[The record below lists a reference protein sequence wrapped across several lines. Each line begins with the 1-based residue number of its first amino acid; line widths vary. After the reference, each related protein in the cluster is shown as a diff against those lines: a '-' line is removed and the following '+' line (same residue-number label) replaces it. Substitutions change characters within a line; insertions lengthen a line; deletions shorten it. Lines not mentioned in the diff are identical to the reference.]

1 MKVVDFKDLLPREQ
15 GDIGVNLSQMLNKE
29 ILIKSVAIEERK
41 RGQIAIITSANG
53 EKYYT
58 FSKIIIEQLNKIKN
72 RLDGKIVVKAT
83 VRKKNNYYY
92 LE

>member
-41 RGQIAIITSANG
+41 RGQIAIITTPNG